1 MATLFQ
7 IGKYGAINTTDMTTM
22 GYYMIKLFSESRK
35 LQEDTPCDGQ
45 ISTYGELIC
54 QSTLHELCAI
64 LYKGEMGTKTTTK
77 KIIFPTCKIAHPC
90 LDVMSATEAK
100 KIPNN
105 LCNRNQ

>member
-35 LQEDTPCDGQ
+35 LQEDTPCDGK
-45 ISTYGELIC
+45 IITYGELIC

-77 KIIFPTCKIAHPC
+77 KNNFPDMQNCTS
-90 LDVMSATEAK
+90 MSR
-100 KIPNN
+100 
-105 LCNRNQ
+105 CNVSNWGEKNT